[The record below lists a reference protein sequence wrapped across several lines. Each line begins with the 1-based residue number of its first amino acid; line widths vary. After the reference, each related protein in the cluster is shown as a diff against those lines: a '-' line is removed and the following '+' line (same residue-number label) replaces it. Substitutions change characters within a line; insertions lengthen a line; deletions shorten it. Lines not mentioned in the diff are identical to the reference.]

1 MNGFGVQEMNAEAL
15 IKTDGSL
22 LIESLLIGISAGSWE
37 VLYKHRRKSLESCET
52 VDKANCQAKPSN
64 YNVLN

>member
-1 MNGFGVQEMNAEAL
+1 LNGFGVQEMNAEEMRE
-15 IKTDGSL
+15 TDGSL

-64 YNVLN
+64 YNVWN

>member
-1 MNGFGVQEMNAEAL
+1 MNGFSVQEMNAEAL
-15 IKTDGSL
+15 IKTDGGL

-52 VDKANCQAKPSN
+52 VNKVNCQAKPSN